1 MVFSTFSREFENII
15 RFLLCSLEQKE
26 RERERKEKMD
36 VGGGGRGGRVLLSR
50 LHLRDV
56 LTNVSAN
63 FFLKTAYS

>member
-36 VGGGGRGGRVLLSR
+36 VGGGGGAWGEGLAKQATFERCVNQCFS
-50 LHLRDV
+50 
-56 LTNVSAN
+56 
-63 FFLKTAYS
+63 